1 MAIKLITVDKF
12 IYCQIYKLHKIALL
26 YYKELYMSINK
37 VEFYLDWFY
46 KEKERTY
53 HLDNASNIPFAIL
66 SAYFIIVVT
75 LVRELLKS
83 DYDDWV
89 ICYLIPYMLGF
100 TYYLVLSMY
109 NLLKSL
115 VLDNREYLDFPNHR
129 FLEIEEENIQQ
140 YIEDLEKEGFP
151 IPDKQKLLESNLI
164 QILIKCID
172 QNLKNNDIRSSHLF
186 KAKRNIWNMSIITM
200 LGLATFGFYL
210 LNN

>member
-1 MAIKLITVDKF
+1 
-12 IYCQIYKLHKIALL
+12 
-26 YYKELYMSINK
+26 MSINK

-66 SAYFIIVVT
+66 SAYFLIVVT

-89 ICYLIPYMLGF
+89 IYYLIPYIIGF

-115 VLDNREYLDFPNHR
+115 VLDDREYLDFPNHQ

-140 YIEDLEKEGFP
+140 YIDDLEKEGFP
-151 IPDKQKLLESNLI
+151 IPDKHKMLESNLI
-164 QILIKCID
+164 QILTNCID

-200 LGLATFGFYL
+200 VGLATFGFYL